1 MLDFIQNNKSEVIVW
16 VNSISPLQTGEEI
29 RGVVE
34 FFKKEKLD
42 SLITVKDEQVHCLYK
57 GKPINFEESTKF
69 AQTQDLEPVQPFVY
83 SVMMWRTES
92 FLEAM
97 KLQGHAMLSGKVGY
111 YPVNKLSSIIIK
123 TEQDL
128 KFAHYVLRSIVNDEY
143 EIEYDDLVLSLSKS
157 KQNLV
162 NSK

>member
-1 MLDFIQNNKSEVIVW
+1 
-16 VNSISPLQTGEEI
+16 
-29 RGVVE
+29 
-34 FFKKEKLD
+34 
-42 SLITVKDEQVHCLYK
+42 
-57 GKPINFEESTKF
+57 
-69 AQTQDLEPVQPFVY
+69 
-83 SVMMWRTES
+83 MMWRTES

-128 KFAHYVLRSIVNDEY
+128 KFAHYVLRSIVTDEY